1 MFATA
6 VGPEPREIKLHDHF
20 QREAFAP
27 DQATI
32 RARSLP
38 ANCHGSGN

>member
-6 VGPEPREIKLHDHF
+6 VCPEPREIKLHDHF

-32 RARSLP
+32 RVTGTRD
-38 ANCHGSGN
+38 SGRGRC